1 MLRFI
6 DVNSSEP
13 QLQSSGHTLSD
24 DISVAQRSKRG
35 RSSQGV
41 LYTEFVKEEFKRLL
55 TTSKARAEA
64 APRNDYA
71 FHKVRYRNWLSVV
84 NPDSGV
90 WLTAGAS
97 PKIFEMSNDEFVSA
111 VCRRNTVEDP
121 IVPKYKSWMS
131 REDHRLFQCACVET
145 CPSGVFPYRSSSR
158 SVQGFCKGANSC
170 QIRTF

>member
-1 MLRFI
+1 MQFSQQT
-6 DVNSSEP
+6 SSEIGAQVLRSVGEYRRLVP
-13 QLQSSGHTLSD
+13 QGRFKENDDFSAILKTIVELEDYNHVKSSESQLQSSGHDLFHEAAVD
-24 DISVAQRSKRG
+24 QRLKRG

-41 LYTEFVKEEFKRLL
+41 LYTEFVKEEFERLL

-97 PKIFEMSNDEFVSA
+97 RCPTTNLHQLFVG
-111 VCRRNTVEDP
+111 E
-121 IVPKYKSWMS
+121 I
-131 REDHRLFQCACVET
+131 RLKT
-145 CPSGVFPYRSSSR
+145 L
-158 SVQGFCKGANSC
+158 
-170 QIRTF
+170 